1 MKIKL
6 SRTVLVA
13 FLALGMFW
21 CARSATAQ
29 GQPGMVPGTPGIEP
43 PRLQPVPPKI
53 PPDFQEPPGAKK
65 ELPKRVFDR
74 AKAHQEAFE
83 ISFLANQIPDEVDKL
98 NKNIL
103 PKDLI
108 QKLKRIE
115 KLSKQ
120 LRTQLTQ

>member
-1 MKIKL
+1 MRTRL

-13 FLALGMFW
+13 FLALGMFL
-21 CARSATAQ
+21 CAKSATAQ
-29 GQPGMVPGTPGIEP
+29 GQSGMVPAVPGVEPARIE
-43 PRLQPVPPKI
+43 PVPPRI
-53 PPDFQEPPGAKK
+53 PPDFQEPLGARKAQ
-65 ELPKRVFDR
+65 PKRVFDG

-83 ISFLANQIPDEVDKL
+83 ISFLANQIPTEVDKL
-98 NKNIL
+98 NKNVL
-103 PKDLI
+103 PQDLI